1 MYSKSHAGSCLHCAC
16 PAFVALCLIL
26 LGAVAVLTVLYI
38 SHDLKLKERLELQDQ
53 LSKNQ
58 TEHGQHDLSRNSA
71 DSRRNCFQRELSCPK
86 KWEYHG
92 GKCYFFSENRLNW
105 TRSRDHCISIGGHLA
120 IKSIEEQ
127 EFMGRLVQSKMMT
140 DNDRFWIGLTD
151 EQVETQWL
159 WVDNTP
165 LDEMIRHWLEK
176 EPDNWTV
183 ILINPTGEDCASMGK
198 GYPTDS
204 DNWHD
209 ENCAT
214 LHKSVC
220 ESISPNNG

>member
-1 MYSKSHAGSCLHCAC
+1 MAL
-16 PAFVALCLIL
+16 FVFMCMEL
-26 LGAVAVLTVLYI
+26 VHFTTV
-38 SHDLKLKERLELQDQ
+38 K
-53 LSKNQ
+53 
-58 TEHGQHDLSRNSA
+58 
-71 DSRRNCFQRELSCPK
+71 SCPK

-127 EFMGRLVQSKMMT
+127 VYIQHFITFHKSLLIINFT
-140 DNDRFWIGLTD
+140 FNIFTYLY

-159 WVDNTP
+159 WVDNT
-165 LDEMIRHWLEK
+165 HWLEK

>member
-1 MYSKSHAGSCLHCAC
+1 LVSCGMYAC
-16 PAFVALCLIL
+16 GMSVYTECDILFYVLINFNYFDYSFL
-26 LGAVAVLTVLYI
+26 A
-38 SHDLKLKERLELQDQ
+38 
-53 LSKNQ
+53 
-58 TEHGQHDLSRNSA
+58 
-71 DSRRNCFQRELSCPK
+71 CPK

-127 EFMGRLVQSKMMT
+127 VYIQLVQSKMMT

-159 WVDNTP
+159 
-165 LDEMIRHWLEK
+165 HWLEK

-183 ILINPTGEDCASMGK
+183 ILINPTGED
-198 GYPTDS
+198 YS

>member
-1 MYSKSHAGSCLHCAC
+1 
-16 PAFVALCLIL
+16 AFVALCLIL

-53 LSKNQ
+53 CDHKAKCYLRAQLENTDTCRS
-58 TEHGQHDLSRNSA
+58 
-71 DSRRNCFQRELSCPK
+71 SCPK

-220 ESISPNNG
+220 E